1 MQGRLFM
8 PSNLKRPLNYV
19 EAIREAF
26 DQSMAKD
33 SNVIV
38 IGEGVPD
45 PKAIFGSTAGLREK
59 YGDSRVFDMPLSE
72 NGLTG
77 ICIGAAISG
86 LRPVLIH
93 QRIDF
98 ALLSIDQLF
107 NNAAKWHYMF
117 NGKATVPI
125 VVRMIVG
132 RGWGQGPQHSQSLQA
147 LFALIPGLKVVM
159 PTTAHDAKGMLNAA
173 IQDNNPVIFIEHRWL
188 HPVVDDV
195 PEEYYEVP
203 LDKAKIIQSGKDL
216 TLAAFSYMTLESLV
230 AVRALKE
237 VLGIEVELIDM
248 RSIRPLDVPCVRQ
261 SVQKTGHL
269 IVADTAYKTGSIG
282 AELISQLVESDFV
295 SFKSA
300 PIRIASPDFPTPTA
314 PSMTD
319 GYYPTPV
326 QIADAVLTSLGRSV
340 SPPEKNQLDA
350 LLVRKSLHDV
360 PSHDFV
366 GPF

>member
-1 MQGRLFM
+1 M

-45 PKAIFGSTAGLREK
+45 PKAIFGSTAGLRQK
-59 YGDSRVFDMPLSE
+59 YGAKRVFDMPLSE

-125 VVRMIVG
+125 PDHAKTLSVITA
-132 RGWGQGPQHSQSLQA
+132 P
-147 LFALIPGLKVVM
+147 
-159 PTTAHDAKGMLNAA
+159 PTTPAKSAT
-173 IQDNNPVIFIEHRWL
+173 
-188 HPVVDDV
+188 
-195 PEEYYEVP
+195 
-203 LDKAKIIQSGKDL
+203 K
-216 TLAAFSYMTLESLV
+216 
-230 AVRALKE
+230 
-237 VLGIEVELIDM
+237 
-248 RSIRPLDVPCVRQ
+248 
-261 SVQKTGHL
+261 
-269 IVADTAYKTGSIG
+269 IVAIG
-282 AELISQLVESDFV
+282 I
-295 SFKSA
+295 
-300 PIRIASPDFPTPTA
+300 I
-314 PSMTD
+314 
-319 GYYPTPV
+319 
-326 QIADAVLTSLGRSV
+326 VLR
-340 SPPEKNQLDA
+340 NA
-350 LLVRKSLHDV
+350 
-360 PSHDFV
+360 
-366 GPF
+366 